1 MRFEWDPAKAK
12 ANLGKHDVAFEGA
25 VRVFLDPNRLEMED
39 DREDYDETRWYTIG
53 MVEGVVLAVVYTEG
67 DDTCRIVSARKAT
80 RQERKKYVSGEI

>member
-12 ANLGKHDVAFEGA
+12 ANPGKPDVAFEGA

-39 DREDYDETRWYTIG
+39 DREDYDERRWYTIG

-67 DDTCRIVSARKAT
+67 DDTCRIISARKAT

>member
-12 ANLGKHDVAFEGA
+12 ANLGKHDVTFEGA

-39 DREDYDETRWYTIG
+39 DREDYDERRWYTIG

-67 DDTCRIVSARKAT
+67 DDACRIISARKAT